1 MKRTLIELL
10 SDSSESDLTD
20 DEEVPGCSKQNK
32 KMHSNINLEDFSSA
46 LRWASIYDTEGV
58 FEPLEEEKKSSKV
71 KTKQK
76 QKKKEKK
83 RNQKDNKQMAT
94 GFFISFFFQKF
105 VFKYI
110 KLGTSFHYR

>member
-20 DEEVPGCSKQNK
+20 DEEVPGCSKQKK
-32 KMHSNINLEDFSSA
+32 KMQSNINIEDFSSA
-46 LRWASIYDTEGV
+46 LRRVSIYDTEGV

-94 GFFISFFFQKF
+94 GFFISFFFKNLCSN
-105 VFKYI
+105 I
-110 KLGTSFHYR
+110 LN

>member
-76 QKKKEKK
+76 KKKKRKEIKK
-83 RNQKDNKQMAT
+83 TINKWLLAFLFL
-94 GFFISFFFQKF
+94 FFSKICVQI
-105 VFKYI
+105 Y
-110 KLGTSFHYR
+110 